1 MASLDKETETYYNN
15 YFNLFRNDGY
25 KQLIEDLKSN
35 VEAINNV
42 DALKDE
48 ADMYYRK
55 GQLNVLASLLNFE
68 TTIDNAFK
76 ELTTDVESI

>member
-1 MASLDKETETYYNN
+1 MASVDKETETYYNN
-15 YFNLFRNDGY
+15 YFSLFRNDGY

-76 ELTTDVESI
+76 ELTADVESI